1 MPSHHKL
8 SERKEMKDALIEK
21 ILAKVPSAAKKWADI
36 EEDEDG
42 DGYVLSLRGE
52 GIPYS
57 TYVDHYTVIDGMDSV
72 AEMCLKH
79 ESPAVRKVAREISH
93 EQWGK
98 IRVTNKIVSII
109 IQHGAFGEE
118 L

>member
-1 MPSHHKL
+1 
-8 SERKEMKDALIEK
+8 MKNALIEK
-21 ILAKVPSAAKKWADI
+21 ILAKVPSATKKWADT
-36 EEDEDG
+36 EDDADG
-42 DGYVLSLRGE
+42 DGYVLFLRGE
-52 GIPYS
+52 EPPFS
-57 TYVDHYTVIDGMDSV
+57 TYVDHYTVADGMDSV

-79 ESPAVRKVAREISH
+79 ESPAVRKVAREISQ

>member
-1 MPSHHKL
+1 MPSHKL
-8 SERKEMKDALIEK
+8 LERKEMKDALIEK

-36 EEDEDG
+36 EDDEDG

-57 TYVDHYTVIDGMDSV
+57 TYVDHYTIIDGMDSV

-79 ESPAVRKVAREISH
+79 EDAAVRKVAREISR

-98 IRVTNKIVSII
+98 IKVNNKIVSII

-118 L
+118 LE

>member
-1 MPSHHKL
+1 
-8 SERKEMKDALIEK
+8 MKNALIEK
-21 ILAKVPSAAKKWADI
+21 ILTKVPSAAKKWADI
-36 EEDEDG
+36 EDDEDG
-42 DGYVLSLRGE
+42 DGYVLFLRGE
-52 GIPYS
+52 EPPYS
-57 TYVDHYTVIDGMDSV
+57 AYVDHYTIIDGMDSV

-79 ESPAVRKVAREISH
+79 EDAAVRKVAREISH

-98 IRVTNKIVSII
+98 IKVNNKIASII

>member
-1 MPSHHKL
+1 
-8 SERKEMKDALIEK
+8 MKDALIEK
-21 ILAKVPSAAKKWADI
+21 ILAKVPSAAKRWADI
-36 EEDEDG
+36 EDDADG
-42 DGYVLSLRGE
+42 DGYVLFLRGE
-52 GIPYS
+52 EPPFS

-79 ESPAVRKVAREISH
+79 ESPTVRKVAREISQ

-98 IRVTNKIVSII
+98 IRVTNNIVSII